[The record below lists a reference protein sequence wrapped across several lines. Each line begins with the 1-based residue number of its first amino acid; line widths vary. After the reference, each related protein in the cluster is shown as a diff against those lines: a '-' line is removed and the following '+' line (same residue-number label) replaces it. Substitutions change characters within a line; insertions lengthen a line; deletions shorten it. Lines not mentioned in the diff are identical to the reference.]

1 LCPPCPGGVG
11 GRPPFPSSLRI
22 IHAGNF
28 GTRAKGA
35 ALNSIAPKLSRGLI
49 RAGHAVVDFAD
60 REVAR
65 AATPFGGRSLG
76 VSAANRALTRLA
88 LDVRPDLLVLGHAD
102 MIKPATIS
110 DLRRAMPAMRVVQW
124 NVDPISEARN
134 MARLRE
140 KLPVVD
146 ATLVS
151 TAGDALRTLKRAH
164 MRLGFFPNPVDFSV
178 ETGTAH
184 LHEKLPF
191 DLFYACGHPSRP
203 LRNLCGADWDMEAFV
218 AALVPL
224 VPGLRPRLAG
234 MCGAV
239 HLAGAP
245 YQTALGKCAMGLNAS
260 RRNDFLLYSS
270 DRLAQIVGSGQ
281 LALVQRTTG
290 YDSLFSDSEIGFFG
304 SLDELASLLR
314 RMIAEPAARQAA
326 AAAGRVRYH
335 ALFNETRVARYVVDV
350 AFDTHNPADY
360 EWPTLIA

>member
-1 LCPPCPGGVG
+1 M
-11 GRPPFPSSLRI
+11 RI

-49 RAGHAVVDFAD
+49 RAGNAVVDFAD

-65 AATPFGGRSLG
+65 AATPFGGRTLG
-76 VSAANRALTRLA
+76 IGAANRALARLA
-88 LDVRPDLLVLGHAD
+88 LDVRPDLLLLGHAD
-102 MIKPATIS
+102 TIKLATVS

-124 NVDPISEARN
+124 NVDPIFEAGN

-140 KLPVVD
+140 KLPAVD

-151 TAGDALRTLKRAH
+151 TAGDALLPFKRDG

-184 LHEKLPF
+184 LHAELPF
-191 DLFYACGHPSRP
+191 DLFYACGDPSRP
-203 LRNLCGADWDMEAFV
+203 PRNLCGADWDMEAFM
-218 AALVPL
+218 AALTPL
-224 VPGLRPRLAG
+224 VPGVRPRFAG
-234 MCGAV
+234 LCGAP

-245 YQTALGKCAMGLNAS
+245 YQVALGECAMGLNAS
-260 RRNDFLLYSS
+260 RRNDLPLYSS
-270 DRLAQIVGSGQ
+270 DRLAQMVGSGQ
-281 LALVQRTTG
+281 LALVDRATG
-290 YDSLFSDSEIGFFG
+290 YDSLFSDSEMGFFA
-304 SLDELASLLR
+304 SLDELAAVLR
-314 RMIAEPAARQAA
+314 RMIADPAARQAA
-326 AAAGRVRYH
+326 ASAGRARYH
-335 ALFNETRVARYVVDV
+335 ALFNETSVARYLLDV